1 MRDNEAILII
11 ADSEKDSNMYYAT
24 GFMAPDSFVYIQKD
38 KEEIMVT
45 NDLELDRARLQSGV
59 DRVLPLS
66 KYERLLRKKRN
77 ISPRFIEIVVAVLRE
92 MDVKGLLVPAN
103 FNVEYA
109 DFLREKGF
117 KLKVKGEPFFNS
129 REVKNKLETEHIIK
143 VLRETERALGKAID
157 YVKKSNIKNGF
168 LYTRGGRPI
177 TSESVR
183 KMIDVELMKKGC
195 TAKHTIVS
203 CGEQSCQPHNVG
215 SGPLRANEAIIF
227 DVFPKDEQTGYYADI
242 SRTVVKGRASG
253 QLKKMY
259 KAVASA
265 QKLVFKLAKNG
276 AKGEIIHREVMK
288 HLKSLGFKTGK
299 IKGKM
304 RGFFHGTGHGVG
316 LDVHETP
323 RISTA
328 RYTLKTGNVVTVEP
342 GLYYPGIGGV
352 RIEDMILITDDGCIN
367 LTKLPK
373 VLEV

>member
-1 MRDNEAILII
+1 VETEYII
-11 ADSEKDSNMYYAT
+11 KT
-24 GFMAPDSFVYIQKD
+24 
-38 KEEIMVT
+38 
-45 NDLELDRARLQSGV
+45 
-59 DRVLPLS
+59 
-66 KYERLLRKKRN
+66 LRK
-77 ISPRFIEIVVAVLRE
+77 
-92 MDVKGLLVPAN
+92 
-103 FNVEYA
+103 
-109 DFLREKGF
+109 
-117 KLKVKGEPFFNS
+117 
-129 REVKNKLETEHIIK
+129 TEG
-143 VLRETERALGKAID
+143 ALGKAID
-157 YVKKSNIKNGF
+157 YIAKSNIKDGF
-168 LYTRGGRPI
+168 LYTKGGRPI

-215 SGPLRANEAIIF
+215 SGQLRANKSIIF

-242 SRTVVKGRASG
+242 SRTVVKGRAAG

-276 AKGEIIHREVMK
+276 AKGDIIHRAVVK

-299 IKGKM
+299 VKGKM

-323 RISTA
+323 RISGV
-328 RYTLKTGNVVTVEP
+328 RDMLKTGNVVTVEP

-352 RIEDMILITDDGCIN
+352 RLEDMILITDDGCVN